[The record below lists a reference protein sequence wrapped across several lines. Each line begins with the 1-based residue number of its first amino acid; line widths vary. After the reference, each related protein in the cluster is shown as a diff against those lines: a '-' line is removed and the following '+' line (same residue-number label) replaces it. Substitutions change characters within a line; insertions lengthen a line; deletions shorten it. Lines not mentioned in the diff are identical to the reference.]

1 MMNMSRAERAFFLA
15 FAFLIAS
22 LITMFNDFMTAALWF
37 GLYGDWRRTLIV
49 YSDHYGVSVA

>member
-37 GLYGDWRRTLIV
+37 GLF
-49 YSDHYGVSVA
+49 SFVSMYVCYDSED